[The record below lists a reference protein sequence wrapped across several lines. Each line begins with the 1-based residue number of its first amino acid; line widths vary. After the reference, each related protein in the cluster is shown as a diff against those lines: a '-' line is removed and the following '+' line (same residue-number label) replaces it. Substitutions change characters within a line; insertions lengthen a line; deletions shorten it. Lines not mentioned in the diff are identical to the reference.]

1 VSGIVVTTVLTF
13 LGRVTLRPTMSVM
26 VMFSF
31 SGSGVAVGLGRDSVV
46 VGDGVNEEL
55 GVVVGCVD
63 VLGVAVAEVDG
74 DGEVFGSDAGAKR
87 LSANAPP
94 EIITIAIN
102 AMLTYLRICLFLF
115 EDIH

>member
-1 VSGIVVTTVLTF
+1 
-13 LGRVTLRPTMSVM
+13 
-26 VMFSF
+26 MFAF
-31 SGSGVAVGLGRDSVV
+31 SGSVVTVGLGDEDV
-46 VGDGVNEEL
+46 VGAGDEVEL

-74 DGEVFGSDAGAKR
+74 DGDVFGSDAGAKR

-102 AMLTYLRICLFLF
+102 AMLTYFRICLFLF